1 MEIKRYDILIQPDR
15 RRVLYLPFEGMTRKR
30 VIKIIA
36 RIQMLNDQEV
46 RRKLDEVISDFHK
59 RHSHLL
65 HFFYRQYDRVSEYVI
80 SDRNLTEERK
90 LLIGAYFTQEYSME
104 SSALFNPSMIWH
116 CDQSGLAEGERRFIL
131 SLRATGEGHISSI
144 TFRSGIIDK
153 NYAIRLDE
161 PSPFVTL
168 PEHSPNRRYEKNLFL
183 KKMSELGLI
192 DEFSESAMSE
202 LPDPFTLPELTH
214 TIDALLRKSRRFFD
228 EHRRTATGMITVAQS
243 NYEVRFTPEQDISE
257 RVIYPSTQAEANG
270 IEDARFVEFHD
281 LNGAKSYYAL
291 YTAFNGK
298 IILPQMLQTDDFL
311 CFRISTLNGPA
322 VQNKGMAL
330 FPRRIN
336 GRYAMLSRQDNEN
349 IYCMFSDN
357 IHFWYS
363 KKIVM
368 KPEYEWE
375 FVQIGNCGSPIETE
389 KGWLVLT
396 HGVGPMR
403 KYVIS
408 ACLLDLDD
416 PTRVVG
422 RLKRP
427 LLEPNDNERE
437 GYVPNVVYS
446 CGGQIFG
453 ERLIIPYA
461 MSDYA
466 STFASVELKDLLD
479 EMTTR

>member
-1 MEIKRYDILIQPDR
+1 M
-15 RRVLYLPFEGMTRKR
+15 
-30 VIKIIA
+30 
-36 RIQMLNDQEV
+36 
-46 RRKLDEVISDFHK
+46 
-59 RHSHLL
+59 
-65 HFFYRQYDRVSEYVI
+65 
-80 SDRNLTEERK
+80 
-90 LLIGAYFTQEYSME
+90 
-104 SSALFNPSMIWH
+104 
-116 CDQSGLAEGERRFIL
+116 
-131 SLRATGEGHISSI
+131 
-144 TFRSGIIDK
+144 
-153 NYAIRLDE
+153 
-161 PSPFVTL
+161 
-168 PEHSPNRRYEKNLFL
+168 
-183 KKMSELGLI
+183 
-192 DEFSESAMSE
+192 
-202 LPDPFTLPELTH
+202 
-214 TIDALLRKSRRFFD
+214 
-228 EHRRTATGMITVAQS
+228 
-243 NYEVRFTPEQDISE
+243 
-257 RVIYPSTQAEANG
+257 
-270 IEDARFVEFHD
+270 EFHD

-422 RLKRP
+422 RLNRP

-446 CGGQIFG
+446 CGGQVFG

-466 STFASVELKDLLD
+466 STFASVELKELLD